1 MKLVRS
7 VAYAVI
13 VICALLCIVIAIYA
27 MKKPSGE
34 EGGESTA
41 SRGSTI
47 ADTDPGSFDSSAT
60 IPNIADLIKDH
71 PAGTG
76 SGTGKASISGNNT
89 GEISYDEIVKRQ
101 NEDLDREF
109 RTVIS
114 DYNKKYGIETGT
126 PTSTTATA
134 SKDYKYFVNKNTKI
148 IHRYDCLLKP
158 VNSAD
163 MLGYETIREA
173 EKAGY
178 TERCPVCSP

>member
-27 MKKPSGE
+27 MKKPAGE
-34 EGGESTA
+34 EGGERTVSHSTVTE
-41 SRGSTI
+41 S
-47 ADTDPGSFDSSAT
+47 DPDSFDSSAT
-60 IPNIADLIKDH
+60 VPNLADLIKDP
-71 PAGTG
+71 PAG
-76 SGTGKASISGNNT
+76 SGTGGGKVSISGNNT
-89 GEISYDEIVKRQ
+89 GEISYDEIVRRQ

-114 DYNKKYGIETGT
+114 DYNKKYGIVTST
-126 PTSTTATA
+126 PTSTTTTV
-134 SKDYKYFVNKNTKI
+134 SKNYKYFVNKNTKI
-148 IHRYDCLLKP
+148 IHRIDCLLKP

-163 MLGYETIREA
+163 TLYYETIKEA

>member
-13 VICALLCIVIAIYA
+13 VICALMCIVIAIYA
-27 MKKPSGE
+27 MKKPAGE
-34 EGGESTA
+34 AGGERTVSHSTV
-41 SRGSTI
+41 TE
-47 ADTDPGSFDSSAT
+47 ADPDSFDSGAT
-60 IPNIADLIKDH
+60 VPNIADLIKDH
-71 PAGTG
+71 PAGSGT
-76 SGTGKASISGNNT
+76 GTGKAS
-89 GEISYDEIVKRQ
+89 YDEIVRRQ

-109 RTVIS
+109 RNVIS
-114 DYNKKYGIETGT
+114 DYNKKYGIVTST
-126 PTSTTATA
+126 PTSTTATV

-148 IHRYDCLLKP
+148 IHRIDCLLKP

-163 MLGYETIREA
+163 TLYYETIKGA

>member
-13 VICALLCIVIAIYA
+13 VICALMCIVIAIYA
-27 MKKPSGE
+27 SRKPAEDSGE
-34 EGGESTA
+34 TSVISYVVTT
-41 SRGSTI
+41 S
-47 ADTDPGSFDSSAT
+47 DTTTEDTRMSV
-60 IPNIADLIKDH
+60 PNIAELILDKQQSGGATS
-71 PAGTG
+71 AGV
-76 SGTGKASISGNNT
+76 SINGNLT

-109 RTVIS
+109 RTIIS
-114 DYNKKYGIETGT
+114 DYNKKYGIEVKT
-126 PTSTTATA
+126 PTSTSANLT
-134 SKDYKYFVNKNTKI
+134 KDYKYFVNKNTKI

-163 MLGYETIREA
+163 MLTYDTIRDA

>member
-27 MKKPSGE
+27 MKKPEGE
-34 EGGESTA
+34 EGERTA
-41 SRGSTI
+41 SHSTVTES
-47 ADTDPGSFDSSAT
+47 APDSFDSSAT
-60 IPNIADLIKDH
+60 VPNIADLIKDH
-71 PAGTG
+71 PGGTG
-76 SGTGKASISGNNT
+76 LGNTKTSISGNNT
-89 GEISYDEIVKRQ
+89 GEISYDEIVRRQ

-114 DYNKKYGIETGT
+114 DYNKKYGIVTST
-126 PTSTTATA
+126 PTSTTATV

-148 IHRYDCLLKP
+148 IHRIDCLLKP

-163 MLGYETIREA
+163 MLNYETIREA

>member
-27 MKKPSGE
+27 MKKPSEE
-34 EGGESTA
+34 EGGERTA
-41 SRGSTI
+41 SHSTVGD
-47 ADTDPGSFDSSAT
+47 AASDSFDGGASV
-60 IPNIADLIKDH
+60 PNIADLIKDH
-71 PAGTG
+71 PAETGTG
-76 SGTGKASISGNNT
+76 AGKTSISGNNT

-109 RTVIS
+109 RNVIS
-114 DYNKKYGIETGT
+114 DYNKKYGIVTST
-126 PTSTTATA
+126 PTSTTTTV

-148 IHRYDCLLKP
+148 IHRIDCLLKP
-158 VNSAD
+158 VNGEDA
-163 MLGYETIREA
+163 LYYETIKDA

>member
-1 MKLVRS
+1 M
-7 VAYAVI
+7 
-13 VICALLCIVIAIYA
+13 IAIYA
-27 MKKPSGE
+27 ARKPSGE
-34 EGGESTA
+34 EDGEGTSF
-41 SRGSTI
+41 RGTVTDG
-47 ADTDPGSFDSSAT
+47 DTDSFDSGST
-60 IPNIADLIKDH
+60 VPNLADLIKEHIPDSGI
-71 PAGTG
+71 GTP
-76 SGTGKASISGNNT
+76 KPVISGNNT
-89 GEISYDEIVKRQ
+89 GEISYDEIVRRQ
-101 NEDLDREF
+101 NDDLDREF

-114 DYNKKYGIETGT
+114 DYNKKYGITTST
-126 PTSTTATA
+126 PASTTATV

>member
-27 MKKPSGE
+27 MKKPSEE
-34 EGGESTA
+34 EGGERTA
-41 SRGSTI
+41 SHSTVDG
-47 ADTDPGSFDSSAT
+47 AASDSFDGGASA
-60 IPNIADLIKDH
+60 PNIADLIKDR
-71 PAGTG
+71 PDGTG

-114 DYNKKYGIETGT
+114 DYNKKYGIVTST
-126 PTSTTATA
+126 PTSTTATV

-148 IHRYDCLLKP
+148 IHRIDCLLKP

-163 MLGYETIREA
+163 TLYYETIKEA

>member
-27 MKKPSGE
+27 MKKPEGE
-34 EGGESTA
+34 EGERTA
-41 SRGSTI
+41 SHSTVTES
-47 ADTDPGSFDSSAT
+47 APDSFDSSAT
-60 IPNIADLIKDH
+60 VPNIADLIKDH
-71 PAGTG
+71 PVGTG
-76 SGTGKASISGNNT
+76 SGNAKTSISGKNT
-89 GEISYDEIVKRQ
+89 GELSYDEIVRRQ

-114 DYNKKYGIETGT
+114 DYNKKYGIVTST
-126 PTSTTATA
+126 STSTTATV

-163 MLGYETIREA
+163 MLGYETIKEA